1 MSAIFENP
9 PSPSGGRV
17 PSPEVLE
24 ARDLAM
30 ANPGRWV
37 KVGKP
42 TSTAYPSLIKHGK
55 SGTFPGKWKAV
66 GRNHRPD
73 ESGKTVTDC
82 YIMYLG
88 DSDE

>member
-37 KVGKP
+37 KIGIP
-42 TSTAYPSLIKHGK
+42 TSTAYPSMIKHGK
-55 SGTFPGKWKAV
+55 SRTFPGKWNAT
-66 GRNHRPD
+66 GRNHRANR
-73 ESGKTVTDC
+73 SGKTVTDC